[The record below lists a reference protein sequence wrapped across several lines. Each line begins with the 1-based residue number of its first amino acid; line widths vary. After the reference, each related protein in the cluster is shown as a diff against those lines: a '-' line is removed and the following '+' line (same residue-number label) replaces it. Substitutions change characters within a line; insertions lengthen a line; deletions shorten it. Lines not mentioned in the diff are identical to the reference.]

1 LRQWLAIHYNA
12 GMDGFGR
19 SQHRVGGFAARR
31 RHPAFAL
38 LALLAVFLQ
47 AFVVQTHFHALTPP
61 VSGGYEQRA
70 HTDHEQHVSATD
82 EHRVSCALCQT
93 LASAGAAM
101 LPSEGFTLV
110 AERASQ
116 AAIIAQA
123 IAPRVHTHSWRSRAP
138 PTFL

>member
-1 LRQWLAIHYNA
+1 LRERLAIHYNA
-12 GMDGFGR
+12 AMDGFGR

-38 LALLAVFLQ
+38 LALVAVFLQ
-47 AFVVQTHFHALTPP
+47 AFVVQTHFHALTP

-70 HTDHEQHVSATD
+70 DADHEQHVSTTD

-93 LASAGAAM
+93 LASAGAAT

-116 AAIIAQA
+116 AAVVALA

>member
-1 LRQWLAIHYNA
+1 LHWRPALHYNA
-12 GMDGFGR
+12 PMDGFGR
-19 SQHRVGGFAARR
+19 SQHRAGGLAARR

-47 AFVVQTHFHALTPP
+47 AFVVQTHFHALAP

-70 HTDHEQHVSATD
+70 DTDHEQHASATD
-82 EHRVSCALCQT
+82 EHRIPCALCQT
-93 LASAGAAM
+93 LASAGAAT
-101 LPSEGFTLV
+101 LPGETFVLA

-116 AAIIAQA
+116 AAVVALA
-123 IAPRVHTHSWRSRAP
+123 IAPRVHTHSWQSRAP

>member
-1 LRQWLAIHYNA
+1 
-12 GMDGFGR
+12 MDGFGR
-19 SQHRVGGFAARR
+19 SQHRAGGLAARR

-47 AFVVQTHFHALTPP
+47 AFVVQTHFHTLAP
-61 VSGGYEQRA
+61 VSGGYEQRVDA
-70 HTDHEQHVSATD
+70 GHEQHVSATD

-93 LASAGAAM
+93 LASAGSAT

-116 AAIIAQA
+116 AAIVALA
-123 IAPRVHTHSWRSRAP
+123 TAPRVHTHSWRSRAP

>member
-1 LRQWLAIHYNA
+1 
-12 GMDGFGR
+12 MDGFGR

-47 AFVVQTHFHALTPP
+47 AFVVQTHFHAVAP
-61 VSGGYEQRA
+61 VSAGYEQ
-70 HTDHEQHVSATD
+70 HTDGDHEQHVSLTD

-93 LASAGAAM
+93 LASAGAAT
-101 LPSEGFTLV
+101 LPSEAFVLA

-116 AAIIAQA
+116 AAVIALA
-123 IAPRVHTHSWRSRAP
+123 IAPRVHTHSWQSRAP

>member
-1 LRQWLAIHYNA
+1 
-12 GMDGFGR
+12 MDGYGR

-38 LALLAVFLQ
+38 LALFAIVLQ
-47 AFVVQTHFHALTPP
+47 AFVVQTHFHAAAP
-61 VSGGYEQRA
+61 VAGGYEQRV
-70 HTDHEQHVSATD
+70 DSDQEQHVAATD
-82 EHRVSCALCQT
+82 EHRLACVLCQT
-93 LASAGAAM
+93 LATAGAAA
-101 LPSEGFTLV
+101 LPTEAFVLA

-116 AAIIAQA
+116 AATIALA

>member
-1 LRQWLAIHYNA
+1 
-12 GMDGFGR
+12 MDGFGR
-19 SQHRVGGFAARR
+19 SQHGVGGFAAAR

-47 AFVVQTHFHALTPP
+47 AFVVQTHFHAVTP
-61 VSGGYEQRA
+61 VTGGYEQRA
-70 HTDHEQHVSATD
+70 DADQHQHVSATD

-93 LASAGAAM
+93 LASAGAAT
-101 LPSEGFTLV
+101 LPSESFVLA
-110 AERASQ
+110 AEGASE
-116 AAIIAQA
+116 AAIVALA